1 MAALPTARKDL
12 SHDDRRLLQKLVEI
26 MKLVIEM
33 QLGNSAMKTYEDAM
47 ALVQA
52 RVGRRNPEQGPNPL
66 LAKPAYGDGGPLID
80 TKQFTSAGGELM

>member
-47 ALVQA
+47 ALV
-52 RVGRRNPEQGPNPL
+52 
-66 LAKPAYGDGGPLID
+66 
-80 TKQFTSAGGELM
+80 